1 MRHTECRWVCIHSS
15 SIYSNIFLYIQID
28 SSVWSVR
35 IHRKGDDDDDAECIA
50 LECWLQRRHLL
61 KYYLFVQFYF
71 VFVFRFCSVVVANQ
85 KTVCFKYLLGILLRR
100 VYFFMFF
107 TAPYLY
113 STLCSC
119 IHILWKALRLLQ
131 QSSISHT
138 CPASGP
144 HATRGWCED
153 TRVNLPIER

>member
-15 SIYSNIFLYIQID
+15 SIYSNIFLYIQFD

-35 IHRKGDDDDDAECIA
+35 IHQKGDDDDDAECIA

-100 VYFFMFF
+100 VYF
-107 TAPYLY
+107 
-113 STLCSC
+113 LCFLLPLIC
-119 IHILWKALRLLQ
+119 IPHYVRAYTFCGKRSACCSNPPSRTHAQQVVHMRLAVGAKTHA
-131 QSSISHT
+131 SIY
-138 CPASGP
+138 
-144 HATRGWCED
+144 R
-153 TRVNLPIER
+153 